1 MAALARTLPSDAA
14 ARCTLETTPPSTSTP
29 TSTSASTST
38 FETLSFDAFSSI
50 CSLVSTL
57 DILACACCSSSIRKA
72 TAAVLLRTR
81 SLRLSHT
88 AVTGRK
94 LLWLAEVRM
103 KGTAA
108 AIDVSCCPSL
118 DRYSLIRSMVASPE
132 LQEVRAW
139 RVGKGSWTPAALGRL
154 LRAANARPLAALRLV
169 EVDVRLGL
177 GDVERSGH
185 VELTALADLLDASAP
200 TYVENKACVA
210 GYRGPES

>member
-1 MAALARTLPSDAA
+1 TS
-14 ARCTLETTPPSTSTP
+14 STP
-29 TSTSASTST
+29 TSTST

-50 CSLVSTL
+50 CCLVSTL
-57 DILACACCSSSIRKA
+57 DILACACCSTSIRKA
-72 TAAVLLRTR
+72 TTAVLLRTR

-94 LLWLAEVRM
+94 LLWLAESRM
-103 KGTAA
+103 KGAAA

-132 LQEVRAW
+132 LQTLRAW
-139 RVGKGSWTPAALGRL
+139 GVGKGSWTPATLGRL
-154 LRAANARPLAALRLV
+154 LRAASARPLAALRRV

-185 VELTALADLLDASAP
+185 VELTAL
-200 TYVENKACVA
+200 TVTV
-210 GYRGPES
+210 